1 MSLNLIV
8 AHDKNKVIGNGLN
21 IPWDIKGEQKLFK
34 ELTENNIV
42 IMGRKTY
49 ESIGKKLPD
58 RINIVITSNE
68 NFKEELF
75 LFKANSLSDAV
86 NMCVNNIIGNHNIYI
101 IGGGTVYKE
110 AIETLDID
118 YMYITEID
126 GTFEGDIY
134 FPDFNESKYDKQI
147 LDDVKTDDGY
157 HYIKYL
163 YSKK

>member
-58 RINIVITSNE
+58 RINIVIPGCY
-68 NFKEELF
+68 L
-75 LFKANSLSDAV
+75 LVLNSCYKISIVCRNAAKSSHKYFSDK
-86 NMCVNNIIGNHNIYI
+86 CRG
-101 IGGGTVYKE
+101 
-110 AIETLDID
+110 
-118 YMYITEID
+118 
-126 GTFEGDIY
+126 
-134 FPDFNESKYDKQI
+134 
-147 LDDVKTDDGY
+147 
-157 HYIKYL
+157 
-163 YSKK
+163 